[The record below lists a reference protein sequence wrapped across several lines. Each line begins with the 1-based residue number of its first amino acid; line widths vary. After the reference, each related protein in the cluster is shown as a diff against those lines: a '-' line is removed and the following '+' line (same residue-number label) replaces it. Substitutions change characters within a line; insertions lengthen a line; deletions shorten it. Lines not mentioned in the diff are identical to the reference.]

1 MVGLLL
7 LLAVSLSGNLFVGG
21 LLLGRAVFQQH
32 APAAGQMI
40 RAFVETLPEDAR
52 PVVRHHMRER
62 AEDLLRQIEKIR
74 VARAQVADVLGR
86 SPLDKAALAAAFK
99 EVRTQTAALQ
109 SLAQEILMDAIS
121 ELPPE
126 VRAEWSSRWEDG
138 RFYRRVS
145 QWGGRSME
153 RRAWR

>member
-1 MVGLLL
+1 MTVSRTWVVGLLL

-52 PVVRHHMRER
+52 PVVRRHMRER

-74 VARAQVADVLGR
+74 VARAQV
-86 SPLDKAALAAAFK
+86 AAAFK

-121 ELPPE
+121 ELPPK
-126 VRAEWSSRWEDG
+126 VRTEWSSRWEDG
-138 RFYRRVS
+138 RFSV
-145 QWGGRSME
+145 GN
-153 RRAWR
+153 

>member
-21 LLLGRAVFQQH
+21 VMLGRAAFQPDG
-32 APAAGQMI
+32 PATGQMI

-52 PVVRHHMRER
+52 PIVRRHMRER

-74 VARAQVADVLGR
+74 VARAKVADVLGR
-86 SPLDKAALAAAFK
+86 SPLDEAALAAAFR
-99 EVRTQTAALQ
+99 EIRTQTAELQ
-109 SLAQEILMDAIS
+109 SLAQGILMDAIS

-126 VRAEWSSRWEDG
+126 VRTEWSSRWEDG
-138 RFYRRVS
+138 SFPV
-145 QWGGRSME
+145 GN
-153 RRAWR
+153 